1 MADGVIVMAISRPN
15 KTPRRLA
22 AALALGVTVA
32 LGAAATPSKA
42 QQQPVTP
49 TKGELAKNNKLFL
62 TLARTALKWDE
73 PTEPSKIVGPL
84 HYVGTA
90 GLSSYL
96 FVTKEGHILFNTG
109 TPDSGPMIVE
119 SIKKLGFDPK
129 EIKILING
137 HAHMDHAGAFAFFK
151 KLTNAQVAIME
162 PDVAMVEDGGKSDF
176 HYGHDWRI
184 MGQPPVKVDRVLRDG
199 DTVRLGDVLLV
210 AHHTPGHTR
219 GATTWETTLVDGGHA
234 YHVVW
239 PDGGGF
245 NPGYRLGKEPT
256 SYSGINADYRRTHHF
271 LEILKPDIFLGAHA
285 EWFGYAAKR
294 DRAKT
299 MGVQAW
305 VNPEEYRQFVAKQKR
320 EFEDQVDLELGV
332 TK

>member
-1 MADGVIVMAISRPN
+1 MATSRTN
-15 KTPRRLA
+15 Q
-22 AALALGVTVA
+22 LALRCASALTLGVVVIA
-32 LGAAATPSKA
+32 GAAITRPTAQQPAATP
-42 QQQPVTP
+42 
-49 TKGELAKNNKLFL
+49 TKEDLAKDNKLFL
-62 TLARTALKWDE
+62 TLARKALKWDE

-109 TPDSGPMIVE
+109 TPDSGPLIVE

-129 EIKILING
+129 DIKILING
-137 HAHMDHAGAFAFFK
+137 HGHMDHAGAFAFFK
-151 KLTNAQVAIME
+151 KLSGAQVAIME
-162 PDVAMVEDGGKSDF
+162 ADVAMIEDGGKSDF
-176 HYGHDWRI
+176 HYGRDWQI

-199 DTVRLGDVLLV
+199 DTVRLGEVLLV

-219 GATTWETTLVDGGHA
+219 GATTWETTLVDGGRA
-234 YHVVW
+234 YDVVW

-245 NPGYRLGKEPT
+245 NPGYRIGKEPT
-256 SYSGINADYRRTHHF
+256 SYPGINADYRRTHHF
-271 LEILKPDIFLGAHA
+271 LEMMKPDIFLGAHA

-299 MGVQAW
+299 AGVQAW
-305 VNPEEYRQFVAKQKR
+305 VNPEEYRQFIAKQKR

-332 TK
+332 KK